1 MALMDDYK
9 PQQEQT
15 PTIKGQPDRSRA
27 DSAAPMAIEPIG
39 QQQQQQQQKVQPVPK
54 DSRPAQHRPSVV
66 DVRQAAVKRH
76 RSPSNNRKPSQP
88 VRHSDELRRRRDEQ
102 RRRHQS
108 ALMRKLALQMN
119 EGKELVEVLGN
130 GGRGGAAAAA
140 GGWIKAEEE
149 EEEVGT
155 SAGRRVLVEEMRRR
169 QRRLQQQVTGASQR
183 CEDLRARLM
192 ENGVVPDRQAL
203 YGEKLDALVAARH
216 HGGAC

>member
-15 PTIKGQPDRSRA
+15 LAVQQQSDRLRPH
-27 DSAAPMAIEPIG
+27 SAAPMAIQPTG
-39 QQQQQQQQKVQPVPK
+39 QQQQQQRQRPVPK
-54 DSRPAQHRPSVV
+54 DQRVAQHRPSVV
-66 DVRQAAVKRH
+66 DVRQAAIKRL

-88 VRHSDELRRRRDEQ
+88 ARHSDELRRRRDEQ

-130 GGRGGAAAAA
+130 GGGSGAAAAA
-140 GGWIKAEEE
+140 GGWVKAED
-149 EEEVGT
+149 EEEVGI
-155 SAGRRVLVEEMRRR
+155 SAGRCVLVEEMRRR

-192 ENGVVPDRQAL
+192 ENGVVLDRQVL
-203 YGEKLDALVAARH
+203 YGEKLDALVEARQK
-216 HGGAC
+216 